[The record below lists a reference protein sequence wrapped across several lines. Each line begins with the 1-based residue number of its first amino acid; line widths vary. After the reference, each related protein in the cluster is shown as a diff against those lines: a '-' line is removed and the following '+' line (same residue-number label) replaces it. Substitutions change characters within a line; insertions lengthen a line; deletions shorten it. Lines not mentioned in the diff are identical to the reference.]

1 MGAGG
6 SALLKT
12 EQQKP
17 VDASDINDGDWEAAK
32 AEIVRLRRLLTQYD
46 AEESSFESPNRY
58 NGDGLRSRAR
68 SDESLEGRTLWSQGT
83 QPNTASD
90 RAISPPRRTESSSCS
105 ENNVRALL
113 SPPREHSSMESR
125 QDGSWKRS
133 SSSNDVVKAQ
143 ESWPF
148 HDKDD
153 EKEMSSPATSLL
165 DQIRIK
171 VFERCDNLRT
181 SFLKIDVDRSG
192 YISEE
197 EFRFCMANMGLELTD
212 EQFMLL
218 QASYPHK
225 EAPGEVDKGIGYL
238 EFVRIMTDELQYEP
252 GAGEEEEADNYFRLT
267 TAGLAFRSTSER
279 PKDRQAD
286 LAKIRQTFV
295 HQVFGL
301 FSSMKEAFKAA
312 DRDGSGYIELNEF
325 VVLLRNTL
333 GIDADAGHAKDLLAL
348 FDTNNDGKL
357 AYSEFVK
364 CLQAHHTSRF

>member
-1 MGAGG
+1 
-6 SALLKT
+6 
-12 EQQKP
+12 
-17 VDASDINDGDWEAAK
+17 
-32 AEIVRLRRLLTQYD
+32 
-46 AEESSFESPNRY
+46 
-58 NGDGLRSRAR
+58 
-68 SDESLEGRTLWSQGT
+68 
-83 QPNTASD
+83 
-90 RAISPPRRTESSSCS
+90 
-105 ENNVRALL
+105 
-113 SPPREHSSMESR
+113 
-125 QDGSWKRS
+125 
-133 SSSNDVVKAQ
+133 
-143 ESWPF
+143 
-148 HDKDD
+148 
-153 EKEMSSPATSLL
+153 MSSPATSLL

-267 TAGLAFRSTSER
+267 TAGSAFRSTSER

-333 GIDADAGHAKDLLAL
+333 GIGADAGHAKDLLAL